1 MSKPIK
7 INLDEKFALFS
18 DHWSPKIIGEL
29 NENFVKL
36 VKFKGDFVWHH
47 HENEDE
53 LFIVIK
59 GELTIK
65 FRDRDLIAKPGE
77 MILVPKKIEHCP
89 APKEEVWAILV
100 EPKTVLNTG
109 NVYDKKTVKN
119 LERI

>member
-1 MSKPIK
+1 MKPQK
-7 INLDEKFALFS
+7 INLAEKFALFS

-29 NENFVKL
+29 NENFIKI
-36 VKFKGDFVWHH
+36 VKFNGDFVWHH
-47 HENEDE
+47 HEEEDE

-65 FRDRDLIAKPGE
+65 FRDGDLTAKPGE
-77 MILVPKKIEHCP
+77 MILVPKKVEHCP
-89 APKEEVWAILV
+89 SVKEEVWAMLV

-119 LERI
+119 LEII